1 MAPGLPLVFAFII
14 LLIFSLMKLTHSLLL
29 ALATAALA
37 SCSAEPSDWRPDQK
51 VSLDLVEPGTR
62 TTENFEEGHSVSL
75 ADDIKAQEK
84 SAEKAETKVR
94 VEVPGDASQSANS
107 VEAMEKRGATMQAVE
122 EGNTPA
128 ARKAETGK

>member
-1 MAPGLPLVFAFII
+1 MKNTLPRLLAFAATALVF
-14 LLIFSLMKLTHSLLL
+14 
-29 ALATAALA
+29 TA
-37 SCSAEPSDWRPDQK
+37 CSSEPSDWRPDQK

-84 SAEKAETKVR
+84 SAEKAENKVK